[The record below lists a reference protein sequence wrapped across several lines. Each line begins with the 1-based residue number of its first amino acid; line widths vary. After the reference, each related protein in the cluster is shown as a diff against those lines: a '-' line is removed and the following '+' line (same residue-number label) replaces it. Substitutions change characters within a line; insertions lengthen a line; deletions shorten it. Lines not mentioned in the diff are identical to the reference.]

1 MPALS
6 PFKVLLRYG
15 CRALVILAAM
25 LLAEA
30 PALAQ
35 SCGNS
40 GTAPWATCPT
50 WTGPSWIAYIA
61 RNQGNTQA
69 EPALGTIGINGD
81 GISDL
86 FYYSTSGVDIAVTS
100 GTTFTGS
107 SVSTPAAD
115 CYTGNFDGSGR
126 SGIACKTGGVV
137 YLANANSTGTGFQT
151 FTSKRSPPPAWM
163 REVAC
168 AG

>member
-15 CRALVILAAM
+15 CRALVILVAL
-25 LLAEA
+25 LLAGA

-50 WTGPSWIAYIA
+50 WTGPSWIAYVA

-69 EPALGTIGINGD
+69 EPALDTIDINGD

-86 FYYSTSGVDIAVTS
+86 FYYSTGGVDIAVTS

-115 CYTGNFDGSGR
+115 CYTGSFDESGR
-126 SGIACKTGGVV
+126 SGIACKASGVV
-137 YLANANSTGTGFQT
+137 HLANANSTGTGFQQQ
-151 FTSKRSPPPAWM
+151 A
-163 REVAC
+163 
-168 AG
+168 

>member
-1 MPALS
+1 MYAPLR
-6 PFKVLLRYG
+6 FRFLLR
-15 CRALVILAAM
+15 CSRRALVILASM
-25 LLAEA
+25 LLTEA

-50 WTGPSWIAYIA
+50 WTGPSWIGYEAV
-61 RNQGNTQA
+61 NQGQTQI
-69 EPALGTIGINGD
+69 EPVLGTIDINGD

-86 FYYSTSGVDIAVTS
+86 FYYSTGGVDIAVTS

-107 SVSTPAAD
+107 SVSTSAAD

-126 SGIACKTGGVV
+126 SGIACK
-137 YLANANSTGTGFQT
+137 A
-151 FTSKRSPPPAWM
+151 SPDFSQRAF
-163 REVAC
+163 
-168 AG
+168 

>member
-6 PFKVLLRYG
+6 PFKVLLRCG
-15 CRALVILAAM
+15 CRALVVLAAIVVV
-25 LLAEA
+25 ASS
-30 PALAQ
+30 ALAQ

-50 WTGPSWIAYIA
+50 WTGPSWLAYEA
-61 RNQGNTQA
+61 VNPGPTQI
-69 EPALGTIGINGD
+69 EPALDTIDINGD

-86 FYYSTSGVDIAVTS
+86 FYYSTGGVDIAVTS

-126 SGIACKTGGVV
+126 SGIACKASGVV
-137 YLANANSTGTGFQT
+137 HLANANSTGTGFQQQ
-151 FTSKRSPPPAWM
+151 A
-163 REVAC
+163 
-168 AG
+168 